1 MLLIMNTENRDKII
15 CGALKLFQ
23 AQGIKSVTMDKIATS
38 LSVSKRTI
46 YEHFADKEALV
57 SDCLACFKE
66 DYDKKREEI
75 RQTTE
80 NTFSYLLEM
89 FRYNVSMFRTIN
101 SNFFSDAKAMFPDL
115 VKEVKMN
122 KKSMTANFQELI
134 EKSQREGHI
143 NSSFSPV
150 VLAEVYYEMM
160 KSIQDPDAYD
170 FTLTPATEVF
180 RILSNIYFRGVA
192 TESGLSIIKN
202 LLGGYEEV

>member
-1 MLLIMNTENRDKII
+1 
-15 CGALKLFQ
+15 
-23 AQGIKSVTMDKIATS
+23 MDKIATS

-143 NSSFSPV
+143 NISFSPV

-160 KSIQDPDAYD
+160 KSIQDPDTYD

-202 LLGGYEEV
+202 LLGGYEEA